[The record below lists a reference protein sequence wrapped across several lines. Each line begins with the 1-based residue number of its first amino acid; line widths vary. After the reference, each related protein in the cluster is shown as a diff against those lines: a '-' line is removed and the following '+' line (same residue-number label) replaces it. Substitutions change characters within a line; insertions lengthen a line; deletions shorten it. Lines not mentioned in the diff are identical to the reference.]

1 MSIRHLV
8 VAALLASAG
17 AAHAD
22 VLGTASQPTF
32 VNGWTANGASVIG
45 SGVLG
50 ADVSL
55 VGGIAHS
62 TGNSAALTTALAG
75 NTSAY
80 MSASD
85 AQRLFVQ
92 QGIDASYL
100 LSAGNGL
107 LAARYGNSTSVI
119 NDGDGV
125 KIVTN
130 PNAGVGAAIP
140 GVGGAI
146 GGGGAV
152 GGGDAIGGGGAI
164 GGGLVG
170 GNTGGS
176 TGGGNATQPGAGT
189 GTGGGNAEQPAA
201 GPILALPAADPIAAL
216 PDEVAA
222 VPEPGTVA
230 LMLAGLV
237 GAGSLSRR
245 RSKR

>member
-22 VLGTASQPTF
+22 VVGASQATF
-32 VNGWTANGASVIG
+32 VNGWTAANGTNVLN

-50 ADVSL
+50 DVSL

-62 TGNSAALTTALAG
+62 SGNSAGLTTALAG

-80 MSASD
+80 MSTSD
-85 AQRLFVQ
+85 AQKLFVQ

-119 NDGDGV
+119 NDGNGV
-125 KIVTN
+125 KIVVGVT
-130 PNAGVGAAIP
+130 PGAGAIGGGAIP
-140 GVGGAI
+140 GGAVGGAI
-146 GGGGAV
+146 GGGSAI
-152 GGGDAIGGGGAI
+152 GGGTIGGGGAI
-164 GGGLVG
+164 GGG
-170 GNTGGS
+170 TGAGAGTDTGAGS
-176 TGGGNATQPGAGT
+176 GSGSDVGGGNAALPGT
-189 GTGGGNAEQPAA
+189 GA
-201 GPILALPAADPIAAL
+201 IVLPAADPIGTL
-216 PDEVAA
+216 PAELAA

-230 LMLAGLV
+230 LMLAGLI

-245 RSKR
+245 RNKR

>member
-17 AAHAD
+17 AAQAD
-22 VLGTASQPTF
+22 VVSTATF
-32 VNGWTANGASVIG
+32 VNGWTAANGTNVIS

-50 ADVSL
+50 GDVSL

-62 TGNSAALTTALAG
+62 SNSANLTNSLAG
-75 NTSAY
+75 NASAY

-85 AQRLFVQ
+85 AQKLFVQ
-92 QGIDASYL
+92 QGIDATYL

-125 KIVTN
+125 KIVVGAT
-130 PNAGVGAAIP
+130 PGAGAAIP
-140 GVGGAI
+140 GGA
-146 GGGGAV
+146 GGAV
-152 GGGDAIGGGGAI
+152 GGGGAI
-164 GGGLVG
+164 GGGDAVGGGAVGGGGVIGGGDAIG
-170 GNTGGS
+170 GNTGNNGGNNAGNNA
-176 TGGGNATQPGAGT
+176 GGGNATQPGT
-189 GTGGGNAEQPAA
+189 GTGVGA
-201 GPILALPAADPIAAL
+201 ILLPAADP
-216 PDEVAA
+216 EVAA

-230 LMLAGLV
+230 LMLAGLI

-245 RSKR
+245 RNKR

>member
-22 VLGTASQPTF
+22 VVGASQATF
-32 VNGWTANGASVIG
+32 VNGWTAANGTNVLN

-50 ADVSL
+50 GDVSL

-62 TGNSAALTTALAG
+62 SGNSAGLTTALAG

-80 MSASD
+80 MSTSD
-85 AQRLFVQ
+85 AQKLFVQ

-119 NDGDGV
+119 NDGNGV
-125 KIVTN
+125 KIVV
-130 PNAGVGAAIP
+130 GVTPGTGAIGGGAIP
-140 GVGGAI
+140 GGAVGGAI
-146 GGGGAV
+146 GGGS
-152 GGGDAIGGGGAI
+152 AIGGGAI
-164 GGGLVG
+164 GAGTD
-170 GNTGGS
+170 TGAGS
-176 TGGGNATQPGAGT
+176 GSDVGGGNAALPGT
-189 GTGGGNAEQPAA
+189 GA
-201 GPILALPAADPIAAL
+201 IVLPAADPIVTL
-216 PDEVAA
+216 PAELAA

-230 LMLAGLV
+230 LMLAGLI

-245 RSKR
+245 RNKR

>member
-8 VAALLASAG
+8 VVALLASAG
-17 AAHAD
+17 AAQAD
-22 VLGTASQPTF
+22 VVSTASQPTF
-32 VNGWTANGASVIG
+32 VNGWTANGTNIIG

-62 TGNSAALTTALAG
+62 TGNSAALTSTLVG

-80 MSASD
+80 MSSSD
-85 AQRLFVQ
+85 AQKLFVQ
-92 QGIDASYL
+92 QGIDASYV

-125 KIVTN
+125 KIVVGAT
-130 PNAGVGAAIP
+130 PGAGAAIP
-140 GVGGAI
+140 GAGGAA
-146 GGGGAV
+146 GGGSAV
-152 GGGDAIGGGGAI
+152 GGGGAI
-164 GGGLVG
+164 GGGVVIGGGTG
-170 GNTGGS
+170 GNAGGS
-176 TGGGNATQPGAGT
+176 TGGGNATQPGT
-189 GTGGGNAEQPAA
+189 GTGGGNV
-201 GPILALPAADPIAAL
+201 ALPAADPIVSL
-216 PDEVAA
+216 PDQIAA

-230 LMLAGLV
+230 LMLAGLI

>member
-22 VLGTASQPTF
+22 VVGASQATF
-32 VNGWTANGASVIG
+32 VNGWTAANGTNVLN

-50 ADVSL
+50 DVSL

-62 TGNSAALTTALAG
+62 SGNSAGLTTALAG

-80 MSASD
+80 MSTSD
-85 AQRLFVQ
+85 AQKLFVQ

-119 NDGDGV
+119 NDGNGV
-125 KIVTN
+125 KIVVGVT
-130 PNAGVGAAIP
+130 PGAGAIGGGAIP
-140 GVGGAI
+140 GGAVGGAI
-146 GGGGAV
+146 GGGS
-152 GGGDAIGGGGAI
+152 AIGGGAI
-164 GGGLVG
+164 GAGTD
-170 GNTGGS
+170 TGAGS
-176 TGGGNATQPGAGT
+176 GSDVGGGNAALPGT
-189 GTGGGNAEQPAA
+189 GA
-201 GPILALPAADPIAAL
+201 IVLPAADPIVTL
-216 PDEVAA
+216 PAELAA

-230 LMLAGLV
+230 LMLAGLI

-245 RSKR
+245 RNKR

>member
-17 AAHAD
+17 AAQAD
-22 VLGTASQPTF
+22 VVSTASQPTF
-32 VNGWTANGASVIG
+32 VNGWTAANGTNVLT

-50 ADVSL
+50 SDVSL

-62 TGNSAALTTALAG
+62 AGNSADLTNALAG
-75 NTSAY
+75 NASAY
-80 MSASD
+80 MSSSD
-85 AQRLFVQ
+85 AQKLFVQ

-125 KIVTN
+125 KIVVGAN
-130 PNAGVGAAIP
+130 PGVGAAIP
-140 GVGGAI
+140 GA
-146 GGGGAV
+146 GGAV
-152 GGGDAIGGGGAI
+152 GGGGAI
-164 GGGLVG
+164 GGGDAVG
-170 GNTGGS
+170 GGGAIGGGAVVGGGTGGS
-176 TGGGNATQPGAGT
+176 VGGGNAALPGTGT
-189 GTGGGNAEQPAA
+189 GTGGGA
-201 GPILALPAADPIAAL
+201 ITLPAADPIL
-216 PDEVAA
+216 QDELAA

-230 LMLAGLV
+230 LMLAGLI

-245 RSKR
+245 RAKR

>member
-17 AAHAD
+17 AAQAD
-22 VLGTASQPTF
+22 VVSTASQPTF
-32 VNGWTANGASVIG
+32 VNGWIGANGTNVLT

-50 ADVSL
+50 GDVSL

-62 TGNSAALTTALAG
+62 TGNSANLTNALAG
-75 NTSAY
+75 NASAY
-80 MSASD
+80 MSSSD
-85 AQRLFVQ
+85 AQKLFVQ

-125 KIVTN
+125 KIVVGAN
-130 PNAGVGAAIP
+130 PGVGAAIP
-140 GVGGAI
+140 GA
-146 GGGGAV
+146 GGAV
-152 GGGDAIGGGGAI
+152 GGGGAI
-164 GGGLVG
+164 GGGDAVG
-170 GNTGGS
+170 GGGAIGGGAVVGGGTGGS
-176 TGGGNATQPGAGT
+176 VGGGNAALPGT
-189 GTGGGNAEQPAA
+189 GTGIGGGGA
-201 GPILALPAADPIAAL
+201 ITLPAADPIL
-216 PDEVAA
+216 QDELAA

-230 LMLAGLV
+230 LMLVGLI

-245 RSKR
+245 RAKR

>member
-17 AAHAD
+17 AAQAD
-22 VLGTASQPTF
+22 VVSTASQPTF
-32 VNGWTANGASVIG
+32 VNGWTAANGTNVLA

-50 ADVSL
+50 SDVSL

-62 TGNSAALTTALAG
+62 TGNSANLTNALAG
-75 NTSAY
+75 NASAY
-80 MSASD
+80 MSSSD
-85 AQRLFVQ
+85 AQKLFVQ

-125 KIVTN
+125 KIVVGAN
-130 PNAGVGAAIP
+130 PGVGAAIP
-140 GVGGAI
+140 GAGSAV
-146 GGGGAV
+146 GGAV
-152 GGGDAIGGGGAI
+152 GGGSAIGGGDAVGGGGAI
-164 GGGLVG
+164 GGGTVVG
-170 GNTGGS
+170 GGTGGS
-176 TGGGNATQPGAGT
+176 VGGGNAALPGT
-189 GTGGGNAEQPAA
+189 GTGIGGGA
-201 GPILALPAADPIAAL
+201 IALPAADPIL
-216 PDEVAA
+216 QDELAA

-230 LMLAGLV
+230 LMLAGLI

-245 RSKR
+245 RAKR

>member
-17 AAHAD
+17 AAQAD
-22 VLGTASQPTF
+22 VVSTASQPTF
-32 VNGWTANGASVIG
+32 VNGWTANGANIIG

-50 ADVSL
+50 SDVSL

-125 KIVTN
+125 KIVVGAN
-130 PNAGVGAAIP
+130 PGVGAVLPAVP

-146 GGGGAV
+146 GGGDAV
-152 GGGDAIGGGGAI
+152 GGGGAI
-164 GGGLVG
+164 GGGGVIGGGTG
-170 GNTGGS
+170 GNAGGS
-176 TGGGNATQPGAGT
+176 TGGGNATQPGS
-189 GTGGGNAEQPAA
+189 GTGGGNV
-201 GPILALPAADPIAAL
+201 ALPAADPIISL
-216 PDEVAA
+216 PDQIAA

>member
-22 VLGTASQPTF
+22 VVGASQATF
-32 VNGWTANGASVIG
+32 VNGWTAANGTNVLN

-50 ADVSL
+50 DVSL

-62 TGNSAALTTALAG
+62 SGNSAGLTTALAG

-80 MSASD
+80 MSTSD
-85 AQRLFVQ
+85 AQKLFVQ

-119 NDGDGV
+119 NDGNGV
-125 KIVTN
+125 KIVV
-130 PNAGVGAAIP
+130 GVTPGTGAIGGGAIP
-140 GVGGAI
+140 GGAVGGAI
-146 GGGGAV
+146 GGGS
-152 GGGDAIGGGGAI
+152 AIGGGAI
-164 GGGLVG
+164 GAGTD
-170 GNTGGS
+170 TGAGS
-176 TGGGNATQPGAGT
+176 GSDVGGGNAALPGT
-189 GTGGGNAEQPAA
+189 GA
-201 GPILALPAADPIAAL
+201 IVLPAADPIVTL
-216 PDEVAA
+216 PAELAA

-230 LMLAGLV
+230 LMLAGLI

-245 RSKR
+245 RNKR

>member
-17 AAHAD
+17 AAQAD
-22 VLGTASQPTF
+22 VVSTASQPTF
-32 VNGWTANGASVIG
+32 VNGWTAANGTNVLT

-50 ADVSL
+50 NDVSL

-62 TGNSAALTTALAG
+62 AGNSADLTNALAG
-75 NTSAY
+75 NASAY
-80 MSASD
+80 MSSSD
-85 AQRLFVQ
+85 AQKLFVQ

-125 KIVTN
+125 KIVVGAN
-130 PNAGVGAAIP
+130 PGVGAAIP
-140 GVGGAI
+140 GA
-146 GGGGAV
+146 GGAV
-152 GGGDAIGGGGAI
+152 GGGGAI
-164 GGGLVG
+164 GGGDAVG
-170 GNTGGS
+170 GGGAIGGGAVVGGGTGGS
-176 TGGGNATQPGAGT
+176 VGGGNAALPGT
-189 GTGGGNAEQPAA
+189 GTGIGGGGA
-201 GPILALPAADPIAAL
+201 ITLPAADPIL
-216 PDEVAA
+216 QDELAA

-230 LMLAGLV
+230 LMLAGLI

-245 RSKR
+245 RAKR